1 MGLTDG
7 QTIAGVGGGGGCGR
21 GGGGGGKVW
30 LAAAVSAS
38 RGGPEKVELML
49 GVALMACALPINHCL
64 NDKMVS
70 REQ

>member
-21 GGGGGGKVW
+21 GGGGGGKVR
-30 LAAAVSAS
+30 LAFSAS
-38 RGGPEKVELML
+38 RGGPEKVELVL
-49 GVALMACALPINHCL
+49 GVAQMACTLPINHCL
-64 NDKMVS
+64 ADKIVS

>member
-21 GGGGGGKVW
+21 GGGGGGKVRS
-30 LAAAVSAS
+30 AAFSAS
-38 RGGPEKVELML
+38 LGGPEKVELVL
-49 GVALMACALPINHCL
+49 GVAQMACTLPINHCL
-64 NDKMVS
+64 ADKIVS

>member
-21 GGGGGGKVW
+21 GGGGGGKVRS
-30 LAAAVSAS
+30 AVSAS
-38 RGGPEKVELML
+38 RGGPEKVELVL
-49 GVALMACALPINHCL
+49 GVAQMACTLPINHCL
-64 NDKMVS
+64 ADKIVS